1 MNQADALRFHLILV
15 HRHFKLLRCSF
26 QLRDQLFDRFHLL
39 GTGSSLDHFEAILRI
54 DDELSLIMVT
64 CIVLVL
70 LTLFLQL
77 ASTQSQLVELPIQM
91 RQLFS
96 VVYDSLVEFYFADP
110 HDIKVCF
117 VFKLLDL
124 LAAFLNVSKEVS

>member
-1 MNQADALRFHLILV
+1 
-15 HRHFKLLRCSF
+15 
-26 QLRDQLFDRFHLL
+26 
-39 GTGSSLDHFEAILRI
+39 
-54 DDELSLIMVT
+54 MVT